1 MAEEAAAA
9 SSAAEGRMTMVVGVD
24 ESEHSYY
31 ALQWT
36 LRHFFAAAAGQPPQY
51 RLVVVNAKPTAA
63 SAVGLAGP
71 GTRGAA
77 DVLPFVEADLK
88 KSSMRVIEKAR
99 ELCAQVSDAL
109 FEVLEGDAR
118 NVLCESVERHQ
129 AEMLVVG
136 SHGYGA
142 IKRAVLGSVSDY
154 CSHHAHCTVMIV
166 KKPKHKH

>member
-1 MAEEAAAA
+1 MAEESSAAAA
-9 SSAAEGRMTMVVGVD
+9 AGEGRMTMVVGVD

-36 LRHFFAAAAGQPPQY
+36 LRHFFAGGGGQPQY
-51 RLVVVNAKPTAA
+51 RLAVVNAKPTAA

-71 GTRGAA
+71 GAA

-88 KSSMRVIEKAR
+88 KSSMRVIDKAK

-109 FEVLEGDAR
+109 FEVIEGDAR
-118 NVLCESVERHQ
+118 NVLCEAVERHQ